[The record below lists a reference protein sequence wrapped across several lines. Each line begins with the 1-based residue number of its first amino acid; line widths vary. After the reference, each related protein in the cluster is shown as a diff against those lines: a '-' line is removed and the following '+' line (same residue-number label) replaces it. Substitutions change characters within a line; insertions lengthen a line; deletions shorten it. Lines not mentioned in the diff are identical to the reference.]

1 MCKYKVSVV
10 MAVYNVENYI
20 RESIDSVINQTI
32 GFENIQLILVD
43 DGSPDTCPQ
52 ICDEYAERYPN
63 NILVI
68 HKENGGVSSARNAGL
83 NHVEGE
89 LVNFLDSDDIITPT
103 TFQNA
108 YSFYTSKKDETD
120 VVVIPMVFF
129 DGKSGEHTLNY
140 KFNKGSRVIDLDTEW
155 NVCQLQVGATFINA
169 QCLKTLRF
177 EENLS
182 YAEDAH
188 LLQRVLA
195 NKCTMGVMKGNGTY
209 MYRQRSGGTLSALQ
223 SSRGKRGWYIPYLN
237 YFQEGTIQFYI
248 ERFGMVPRFIQYV
261 LMYDIQWRLK
271 MKQLPVG
278 ILSPDEEQEFYA
290 RLYRILTYIDDD
302 IILAQRNIYSEH
314 KVFALLK
321 KYGSRNIQYRD
332 QDVAITYGNTI
343 AFKLS
348 KSTCYLDFIHFHSG
362 KVVLE
367 GRISLINGF
376 HEHIAISA
384 CINGQIYP
392 CRLKEL
398 EVSQYAL
405 GEPILYYRGFD
416 VELPLSVSDDLFS
429 IGFQVH
435 IDSHSICLT
444 TLCAGSF
451 FPVSNKPYKN
461 SYAYQNGLHIK
472 LNNSA
477 LQLQRISRLEALKCE
492 IAFLKELWT
501 RNQLGER
508 NAVIARILAKLL
520 LCFKRKPIWLISD
533 RASRAADNGE
543 ALFRYIREHHPGT
556 HAYFVIQKEC
566 HDYDRLVN
574 VGPILLKDSFKHKL
588 YLLISDFICSS
599 QGEADVYNPFIGYSE
614 PYREYLS
621 KTKFIFL
628 QHGITYNDL
637 SDWLDRYKKNIRGF
651 ITTAKPEYDSILN
664 GKYHY
669 SKEQIWYTGFP
680 RFDRLY
686 STSER
691 QITIMPTW
699 RRYLFGEPSRT
710 TKIYPINDKF
720 LTSEYLSFYN
730 RLLNHPRL
738 LEAASQYN
746 YKIAFFPHPNV
757 LDHIDLFQKNDQ
769 VQFLSRDV
777 EYRDVY
783 ANSKLVITDYSS
795 AVFDFAY
802 LRKPII
808 YTQFDKDMFYSGE
821 HTLTKGY
828 FEFERDG
835 FGEVEYDLES
845 TVNRII
851 EYMKIEC
858 QLKDIYRFRIDQF
871 FAFNDQNNCQRV
883 YEKIMEQIS
892 GRQ

>member
-1 MCKYKVSVV
+1 MYKYKVSVV
-10 MAVYNVENYI
+10 MAVHNVEDYI

-32 GFENIQLILVD
+32 GIDNIQLILVD
-43 DGSPDTCPQ
+43 DGSPDASPQ
-52 ICDEYAERYPN
+52 ICDEYAQKYPG

-83 NHVEGE
+83 DHVEGE
-89 LVNFLDSDDIITPT
+89 LVNFLDSDDIITPS

-108 YSFYTSKKDETD
+108 YNFYIQNKEQTD
-120 VVVIPMVFF
+120 IVVIPMLFF

-140 KFNKGSRVIDLDTEW
+140 KFNNGSRIIDLDTEW
-155 NVCQLQVGATFINA
+155 NVCQLQVGATFINS

-195 NKCTMGVMKGNGTY
+195 NKCTMGVMKGKGAY
-209 MYRQRSGGTLSALQ
+209 MYRQRSGTTLSALQ
-223 SSRGKRGWYIPYLN
+223 SSRGKKGWYIPYLK
-237 YFQEGTIQFYI
+237 YFQEGTIQFYM

-271 MKQLPVG
+271 LKQLPFGVLSPEEELEFYTRLYG
-278 ILSPDEEQEFYA
+278 ILAYIEDEV
-290 RLYRILTYIDDD
+290 
-302 IILAQRNIYSEH
+302 ILAQRNIYSEY
-314 KVFALLK
+314 KIFALLK
-321 KYGSRNIQYRD
+321 KYGAQNVQYRD
-332 QDVAITYGNTI
+332 QDIALTYGNTV

-348 KSTCYLDFIHFHSG
+348 KSTCYLDFIHLHSDR
-362 KVVLE
+362 VVLE
-367 GRISLINGF
+367 GRVSLFHGF
-376 HEHIAISA
+376 QDRAAFSA
-384 CINGQIYP
+384 CINGQPYS
-392 CRLKEL
+392 CQLKEL
-398 EVSQYAL
+398 EISQYAL
-405 GEPILYYRGFD
+405 GEPILYYRGFT
-416 VELPLSVSDDLFS
+416 VELPLTDSDNHFSVC
-429 IGFQVH
+429 FQMH
-435 IDSHSICLT
+435 IDGRSIPLT
-444 TLCAGSF
+444 TLRAASF

-461 SYAYQNGLHIK
+461 SYAYENGLYIK
-472 LNNSA
+472 LSNSS
-477 LQLQRISRLEALKCE
+477 LLLKRISRKEVAKCE
-492 IAFLKELWT
+492 IAFLKELWK
-501 RNQLGER
+501 RNKLGER
-508 NAVIARILAKLL
+508 NAVIARVLAKMMLR
-520 LCFKRKPIWLISD
+520 FKREPIWLISD

-543 ALFRYIREHHPGT
+543 ALFRYIREHHPET
-556 HAYFVIQKEC
+556 KAYFVIQKNC
-566 HDYDRLVN
+566 HDYDRMKD
-574 VGPILLKDSFKHKL
+574 VGPILIKDSFKHKL

-599 QGEADVYNPFIGYSE
+599 QGEADVYNPFVGYSE
-614 PYREYLS
+614 PYRDYLS
-621 KTKFIFL
+621 RTKFIFL

-637 SDWLDRYKKNIRGF
+637 SDWLDRYKKNIYGF
-651 ITTAKPEYDSILN
+651 VTTAKPEYDSIVN

-669 SKEQIWYTGFP
+669 SQDQIWYTGFP

-720 LTSEYLSFYN
+720 QTSEYLSFYN
-730 RLLNHPRL
+730 SLLNHPRL
-738 LEAASQYN
+738 LEAAKQYN
-746 YKIAFFPHPNV
+746 YKIAFFPHPNI
-757 LDHIDLFQKNDQ
+757 LDHIDYFQKNDQ
-769 VQFLSRDV
+769 VLFLTRDV

-783 ANSKLVITDYSS
+783 ANSKLIITDYSS

-808 YTQFDKDMFYSGE
+808 YAQFDKDMFYSGE

-845 TVNRII
+845 TVDRII
-851 EYMKIEC
+851 EYMENDC
-858 QLKDIYRFRIDQF
+858 LLKDIYRTRIDQF
-871 FAFNDQNNCQRV
+871 FEFNDQNNCQRV
-883 YEKIMEQIS
+883 YEKIKELSSENQ
-892 GRQ
+892 